1 MTIAATPQFY
11 RLGGPGAAG
20 SALGD
25 RNPTAGCPGLPVR
38 NTRQRDRLATMPR
51 IRAENIATHK
61 ALTRRQILDSA
72 RQNFL
77 EFGYPDT
84 SLGDI
89 AVDADIG
96 RTTLYEYFEDK
107 EAMLVALVTEE
118 LPALV
123 EEIVETIPKGLT
135 AKESLGELVL
145 RHLEFIADDSNLGTM
160 LMRASNQLSPQAQAQ
175 IRRAHGRLE
184 EAIMDAYAVGAESG
198 EFRSIE
204 PVLAGELIN
213 AITMY
218 AARSLIR
225 SSDPKGKVHE
235 TIDFILEFLFEGL
248 GAH

>member
-1 MTIAATPQFY
+1 
-11 RLGGPGAAG
+11 
-20 SALGD
+20 
-25 RNPTAGCPGLPVR
+25 
-38 NTRQRDRLATMPR
+38 MPR

-61 ALTRRQILDSA
+61 AQTRRQILDSA

-89 AVDADIG
+89 AIDADIG
-96 RTTLYEYFEDK
+96 RTTLYEYFPDK
-107 EAMLVALVTEE
+107 EAVLIELVNEE

-123 EEIVETIPKGLT
+123 EQIVEGIPDGLN
-135 AKESLGELVL
+135 AKENLGELVL

-160 LMRASNQLSPQAQAQ
+160 LMRAANQLSPEAQAQ

-184 EAIMDAYAVGAESG
+184 QAITDAYAAGAGSG
-198 EFRSIE
+198 EFRTMD
-204 PVLAGELIN
+204 PLLAGELIN
-213 AITMY
+213 AVTMY

-235 TIDFILEFLFEGL
+235 TIDFILEFLFDGL